1 MKRTLFA
8 SKTAL
13 ALTTVL
19 LVSQLQLF
27 AQQGTW
33 VAKAPMPTARFGAV
47 TASVNGIIY
56 VIGGD
61 VSWFGCVATGVNEA
75 YNPATDTWTTM
86 APMPTA
92 RWTSAAAVLNGIIY
106 VVGGN
111 EGCFPPSR
119 VVEAYDPATNTWS
132 TKAQFPD
139 TGSGLGVTN
148 PAIGVI
154 NGVLYVA
161 GGTNTVSPSF
171 ATLYAYDPLADS
183 WSAKPSMSDARVSSA
198 GAVVNGALY
207 VVGGNDNAG
216 FATSTLAYD
225 PTANTWSTK
234 APLSDPRNQLA
245 ALAVGNKIYAIG
257 GIDAG
262 ALSTGVAVATM
273 ESYDPATN
281 AWTTLPPLPIG
292 LFAPGTAEVNG
303 TIYVMGGLLS
313 ENSGV
318 ISGTVQAFTPA
329 SAPPLVG
336 DGSAITNLTAANISS
351 GTAGINITGN
361 AATATSASG
370 LTCTGCVGNTQL
382 GINYAGSASQ
392 GGPATS
398 ALNAT
403 LANQATNSLS
413 LGGILATNFA
423 RLDIGNAFTGNQSV
437 AGNLAI
443 AGTVA
448 LGGGTPI
455 LKHLSLTVS
464 PTFPALKAQACSNA
478 NFTFTGASDGDT
490 IALGVPNSRMT
501 GGGTLNYFAWVAAAD
516 TITIRACN
524 IDSSAKQTT
533 AGSGAI
539 RVDVWKH

>member
-1 MKRTLFA
+1 MKRNRFA
-8 SKTAL
+8 SRTTL
-13 ALTTVL
+13 AVACVL
-19 LVSQLQLF
+19 LVVSQVQVF

-33 VAKAPMPTARFGAV
+33 VAKSPMPTARFSAAS
-47 TASVNGIIY
+47 ASVNGTIY

-92 RWTSAAAVLNGIIY
+92 RWNSATAVLNGIIY
-106 VVGGN
+106 VVGGS

-132 TKAQFPD
+132 TKAQSPD
-139 TGSGLGVTN
+139 AGSGFGLEDST
-148 PAIGVI
+148 AGVI

-161 GGTNTVSPSF
+161 GGGNGLPISGLSN
-171 ATLYAYDPLADS
+171 LYAYDPVSDS
-183 WSAKPSMSDARVSSA
+183 WSAKTSMPNIRNSEA
-198 GAVVNGALY
+198 GAVVNGVFY
-207 VVGGNDNAG
+207 VVGGGDNVG
-216 FATSTLAYD
+216 FATSTFAYD

-234 APLSDPRNQLA
+234 APLSDPRGGLA
-245 ALAVGNKIYAIG
+245 AVAVGNIIYTLG
-257 GIDAG
+257 GADASG
-262 ALSTGVAVATM
+262 PAAVATM

-281 AWTTLPPLPIG
+281 TWTTLPPVPIA
-292 LFAPGTAEVNG
+292 LIFPAAAEVNG

-313 ENSGV
+313 QSSGALSASV
-318 ISGTVQAFTPA
+318 EAFGPA
-329 SAPPLVG
+329 STPPLVG

-361 AATATSASG
+361 AATATNASG

-437 AGNLAI
+437 TGNLAV
-443 AGTVA
+443 AGTTA

-478 NFTFTGASDGDT
+478 DFTFTGASDGDT

-501 GGGTLNYFAWVAAAD
+501 GGGTLNYFAWVAAAN

-533 AGSGAI
+533 PGSGAI

>member
-8 SKTAL
+8 SRTTL
-13 ALTTVL
+13 VLTTVL
-19 LVSQLQLF
+19 LASQLF

-47 TASVNGIIY
+47 TASVNGIVY

-111 EGCFPPSR
+111 EGCFPPNR

-139 TGSGLGVTN
+139 TGSGLGVTE
-148 PAIGVI
+148 AAVGVI
-154 NGVLYVA
+154 NGILYAA
-161 GGTNTVSPSF
+161 GGNTTVGPTPF
-171 ATLYAYDPLADS
+171 LATLYAYDPVADS
-183 WSAKPSMSDARVSSA
+183 WSAKASMPDVRVSSA
-198 GAVVNGALY
+198 GAVVNGVFY
-207 VVGGNDNAG
+207 VVGGSDYAG
-216 FATSTLAYD
+216 FVTSTFAYD
-225 PTANTWSTK
+225 PTSNTWSTK
-234 APLSDPRNQLA
+234 APLSDPRGGLA
-245 ALAVGNKIYAIG
+245 AVVVGNIIYTLG
-257 GIDAG
+257 GADASSG
-262 ALSTGVAVATM
+262 PLPVATM

-281 AWTTLPPLPIG
+281 TWTTLPPVPIAL
-292 LFAPGTAEVNG
+292 LFPAAAEVNG

-313 ENSGV
+313 QSSGALSASV
-318 ISGTVQAFTPA
+318 EAFTSA
-329 SAPPLVG
+329 STPPLVG

-464 PTFPALKAQACSNA
+464 PAFPALKAQACSNA
-478 NFTFTGASDGDT
+478 NFTFIGASDGDT